1 MIFCKKCKGRMFVD
15 RQYTTVDH
23 MEVFCIVCGVRDFFH
38 PPSESERGRW
48 ILQKEKLRAKNT
60 ITSL

>member
-1 MIFCKKCKGRMFVD
+1 MFVD

-23 MEVFCIVCGVRDFFH
+23 MEMFCIVCGVRDFFH